1 MSFLSPL
8 TAAATPG
15 ARVDPV
21 GEFLFLV
28 EIKDVPIGAFSECS
42 GLQVEMDSA
51 EYAEGGENGYYHRFR
66 NRAKFPNLVLKGG
79 VTKQT
84 ALMDW
89 LLACQDK
96 TVRKAVT
103 VKLVASDATVV
114 RTWSFRDAFPV
125 KWQGPTLNAAGNGV
139 ATETLEIA
147 HHGFLVNA

>member
-1 MSFLSPL
+1 MANGNGA

-21 GEFLFLV
+21 GDFLFLV
-28 EIKDVPIGAFSECS
+28 EIKDIAIGAFSECS

-51 EYAEGGENGYYHRFR
+51 EYAEGGENTYYHRFR

-79 VTKQT
+79 VTKET

-89 LLACQDK
+89 LLSCQEK
-96 TVRKAVT
+96 TVRKTIT
-103 VKLVASDATVV
+103 VKLVASDTTVV
-114 RTWSFRDAFPV
+114 RTWSFREAFPV
-125 KWQGPTLNAAGNGV
+125 KWQGPTLNAAGNSV

-147 HHGFLVNA
+147 HHGFAPAS